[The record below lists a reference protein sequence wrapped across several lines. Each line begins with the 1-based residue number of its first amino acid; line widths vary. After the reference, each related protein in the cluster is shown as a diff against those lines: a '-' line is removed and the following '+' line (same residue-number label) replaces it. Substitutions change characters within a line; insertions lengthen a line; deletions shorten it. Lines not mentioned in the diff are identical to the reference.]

1 LKIFKLKSFTSIAS
15 LLFALSIGNHAVM
28 SAQTPAALVYT
39 DANSGPVPIPSAERD
54 LQTVTAEPWFNVSK
68 TDMQLEG
75 AAFDRAG
82 NLLFVDVYGGR
93 VLRLDPEKRLSAIF
107 TRAGWNPS
115 GIAVHKGGRLYVA
128 SVADGKLAGSVLAM
142 QPDGSSVEEI
152 VPAKAGYRP
161 NDLVFDAEGGFYI
174 TDFKGTS
181 TEPKGGVYYVS
192 PKGQVT
198 CVLPRVSMANGVAL
212 SPDGKDLWMTEYG
225 RNELHRIELQ
235 GAATV
240 APFGTAIAYHFI
252 GPAPDSMRADADGNL
267 YVAIYGQGRV
277 MVFNKNGLPIG
288 QILLPGREV
297 GHNLHS
303 TSMAFRP
310 GTNDLYIV
318 SNDADGGEG
327 ANVFHAKG
335 FAKGLVLYSHR

>member
-1 LKIFKLKSFTSIAS
+1 MLKLKSFSPVVS
-15 LLFALSIGNHAVM
+15 VLFALMIGNRAAM
-28 SAQTPAALVYT
+28 IAQTPAALVYT
-39 DANSGPVPIPSAERD
+39 DANRGPAPIPSAERG
-54 LQTVTAEPWFNVSK
+54 LQTVTAEPWFKVSEK
-68 TDMQLEG
+68 DMQLEG

-82 NLLFVDVYGGR
+82 DLLFVDVYGGR
-93 VLRLDPEKRLSAIF
+93 VLRLDPQKHLSAIV
-107 TRAGWNPS
+107 TRPGWNPS
-115 GIAVHKGGRLYVA
+115 GIAIHRDGRLYVA

-161 NDLVFDAEGGFYI
+161 NDLVFDAQGGFYL

-181 TEPKGGVYYVS
+181 TEPQGGVYYVS
-192 PKGQVT
+192 PKGQVNS
-198 CVLPRVSMANGVAL
+198 VLPRVAMANGVAL
-212 SPDGKDLWMTEYG
+212 SPNGKELWITEYG
-225 RNELHRIELQ
+225 RNQLHRIELQ
-235 GAATV
+235 DATTV

-252 GPAPDSMRADADGNL
+252 GPAPDSMRADVDGNL

-277 MVFNKNGLPIG
+277 LVFNKNGLPIG
-288 QILLPGREV
+288 QILLPGREA

-318 SNDADGGEG
+318 SNDADGGKG